1 MTDIWVCGSC
11 HSINRQRGNR
21 CYKCGASQAKAAT
34 GEMSTLRQE
43 EAIISRTVVRYRPA
57 AALGLAASIF
67 LLGLAAVSIVLMIDS
82 IGISGFL
89 DRQLAV
95 LESSGSI
102 DEAALEARLAQS
114 EQLGL
119 LSLAVVV
126 PTLLFFASWLSRV
139 VSNVPALGGGVPGTS
154 PWRAFVNTLIPLV
167 NLKTVPGMLQDVLYR
182 LDPKAGGLFMLAI
195 AWLGLVGSWIISF
208 VAGWYLDLRLTFD
221 LRDAATVDEAIKSM
235 RSLMT
240 AAVILDIVTGIL
252 ITIGAIV
259 LIMVMVRIER
269 RSRTRD
275 AEVRAVADAKLGPG
289 R

>member
-43 EAIISRTVVRYRPA
+43 EAIINRTVVRYRPA

-82 IGISGFL
+82 IGLSGFL
-89 DRQLAV
+89 DRQLA
-95 LESSGSI
+95 LLGSSGSI

-114 EQLGL
+114 DQLGL
-119 LSLAVVV
+119 LSIAVVI
-126 PTLLFFASWLSRV
+126 PALLFFASWLSRV

-275 AEVRAVADAKLGPG
+275 AEVRAVADAKLGPA